1 MTTYE
6 DQVDIA
12 LREESAGTEGVALG
26 EPHAGAEYGLLKCL
40 SFTLWPLPGYSQGP
54 IAIRSSGPY
63 HSLTRLVGLRQ
74 SRRTRQ
80 WQHGWGNE
88 MKIFFPREAEPETR
102 VPAVPDSVQKLVKAG
117 YRVECEAGL
126 GRTINATDDAYRQ
139 AGAVLVPD
147 RASALTS
154 ADIVAR
160 VGLPPAEEIG
170 AMKRGAIH
178 ISHLDPFRQD
188 ALLESLAAAGVA
200 AVSMEL
206 IPRTTLA
213 QKMDALSS
221 QASLAGYVAV
231 LLAAR
236 QLTRILPMM
245 MTPAG
250 TISPARVFVIG
261 AGVAGLQA
269 IATAKRLGARV
280 DAYDTRPAAAEQIQ
294 SLGGKALKIDIGETG
309 QTKDGYAKELT
320 DAQIQMQRDAMA
332 KFCASA
338 DVVITTAQLFG
349 RPAPKIV
356 MVDMVQGMRPGS
368 VIVDLA
374 IESGG
379 NVEGAVLGEIVDI
392 GGVTI
397 IGTQNLPGLVP
408 VDASAMYA
416 SNVANLMLHFGDGE
430 QGHFNLDADDDILA
444 GCLVTRDGALVNETL
459 KRMKG

>member
-1 MTTYE
+1 
-6 DQVDIA
+6 
-12 LREESAGTEGVALG
+12 
-26 EPHAGAEYGLLKCL
+26 
-40 SFTLWPLPGYSQGP
+40 
-54 IAIRSSGPY
+54 
-63 HSLTRLVGLRQ
+63 
-74 SRRTRQ
+74 
-80 WQHGWGNE
+80 

-102 VPAVPDSVQKLVKAG
+102 VAAVPDSVQKLVKAG

-126 GRTINATDDAYRQ
+126 GQTINATDDAYRQ

-147 RASALTS
+147 RAAALAT
-154 ADIVAR
+154 ADIVVR

-170 AMKRGAIH
+170 AMQRGAIH

-188 ALLESLAAAGVA
+188 ALLASLAAAGVA
-200 AVSMEL
+200 AISMEL
-206 IPRTTLA
+206 IPRSTLA

-309 QTKDGYAKELT
+309 QTKDGYAMELT

-356 MVDMVQGMRPGS
+356 MADMVQGMRPGS

-416 SNVANLMLHFGDGE
+416 NNVANLMLHFGDGE
-430 QGHFNLDADDDILA
+430 HGTFNLDADDDILA
-444 GCLVTRDGALVNETL
+444 GSLVTRDGAMVNETL